1 MSLGIYRTTQ
11 ADDQRVLED
20 GVSLR
25 VTENYIE
32 AESSLSA
39 SGVVSVV
46 GSLNLPAASSVSA
59 SSTLAASAFVSRYA
73 VALVANNSAIQA
85 VPTRTTRGSA
95 SVVATGSMAAVPTFK
110 GSAIAGLV
118 ATGTATVDSRTAK
131 FVSVVSGSV
140 EFERITEEDEDSRI
154 TEDGN
159 QRITNLVAYNSIDS
173 TMVAEATLIPFSS
186 VAYIKRNGEWK
197 QLLSVDI
204 KDDGT
209 WSPPEKI
216 YRNMS
221 GSWKRIY

>member
-25 VTENYIE
+25 VTENYIA
-32 AESSLSA
+32 AEVSLTA
-39 SGVVSVV
+39 SGVVAAV
-46 GSLNLPAASSVSA
+46 GGLILPAASSVSA
-59 SSTLAASAFVSRYA
+59 SSTLATSAFVNRYA

-85 VPTRTTRGSA
+85 VPTRTTTGSVN
-95 SVVATGSMAAVPTFK
+95 VVATGSMLASPTFK
-110 GSAIAGLV
+110 GSAITGLV
-118 ATGTATVDSRTAK
+118 ATGTATIDSRTAK
-131 FVSVVSGSV
+131 FVNVSSGDV
-140 EFERITEEDEDSRI
+140 EFERITEQNEDKRI

-159 QRITNLVAYNSIDS
+159 QRLTNFVGVNEIDS
-173 TMVAEATLIPFSS
+173 TLVANANLIPFSS
-186 VAYIKRNGEWK
+186 VAYIRQNGAWK